1 MVSRGLFRLFQ
12 LQAVGCVE
20 SMQQLLWGCTCRER
34 SPDCWGL
41 GFPLPQGI
49 AILLSVC
56 VRTQL
61 HASGLAALLSPSAP
75 LLSIFY
81 LNSHVICFNILI
93 PVSPLLRLRLGIQ
106 GETLTF
112 SSLQSEFCFSLHFYL
127 CLCRGE
133 TG

>member
-1 MVSRGLFRLFQ
+1 MLVSRGLFRLSQ

-20 SMQQLLWGCTCRER
+20 SMQQLLCGYICRER
-34 SPDCWGL
+34 RPDCWGL

-61 HASGLAALLSPSAP
+61 HASGLAALLSPPTP

-81 LNSHVICFNILI
+81 LNLHVICINILI

-106 GETLTF
+106 GETLTS
-112 SSLQSEFCFSLHFYL
+112 SSLQSAHFVNSCSCFLP
-127 CLCRGE
+127 
-133 TG
+133 